1 MGAVGESSLKRRVYI
16 AVLFLAVLAS
26 AQKVPVADWS
36 PETETTLLN
45 RMAANH
51 HARQIYSNVFARLR
65 DEGVPADFMMEFSIH
80 PDITT
85 DNSVVRRFNRP
96 AEKLSY
102 DRYRKIFITDSRVEG
117 GVKFYADNRVLIDTV
132 SHRFDVDPFLLVSL
146 AGVESRYGKNA
157 KTHTVFGALHT
168 VIHDLPQRAKWV
180 EREMAEYLVYCWEN
194 DLPPLSLYGSYAGAF
209 GYGQFIPSSF
219 RAYAVDFDNDGVRQ
233 PFEWPDVLASMANYL
248 VKNGYAKGSADFSK
262 GSPNWKSVFR
272 YNPAEN
278 YVKVVLELR
287 EAIKEAAA

>member
-1 MGAVGESSLKRRVYI
+1 MKQRFYTP
-16 AVLFLAVLAS
+16 VLLLAVFVS
-26 AQKVPVADWS
+26 AEEAPQRDWS
-36 PETETTLLN
+36 TQTETVLLD
-45 RMAANH
+45 RMATND
-51 HARQIYSNVFARLR
+51 HARQIYSNVFSRLR
-65 DEGVPADFMMEFSIH
+65 DEGVPVDFMMEFSVH

-102 DRYRKIFITDSRVEG
+102 DRYRKIFITDSRIEG
-117 GVKFYADNRVLIDTV
+117 GVKFYYDNRVLIDTV
-132 SHRFDVDPFLLVSL
+132 SHRFGVDPFLLVSL

-168 VIHDLPQRAKWV
+168 VIHDIPRRAKWV
-180 EREMAEYLVYCWEN
+180 EREMAEYLIYCWEN

-248 VKNGYAKGSADFSK
+248 VKNGYAKWNSDFSK

>member
-1 MGAVGESSLKRRVYI
+1 LKRKFYI
-16 AVLFLAVLAS
+16 SILYLAVLAS
-26 AQKVPVADWS
+26 AQEAPLADWS
-36 PETETTLLN
+36 PETEAALLG
-45 RMAANH
+45 RIAANDR
-51 HARQIYSNVFARLR
+51 ARQIYSKVFGRLR
-65 DEGVPADFMMEFSIH
+65 DEGVPADFMVEFSKH
-80 PDITT
+80 PEIAT
-85 DNSVVRRFNRP
+85 DKSVVERFSRP

-102 DRYRKIFITDSRVEG
+102 ERYRKIFITDKRIEG
-117 GVKFYADNRVLIDTV
+117 GVKFYADNRALIDTV
-132 SHRFDVDPFLLVSL
+132 SHRFGVDPFLLVSL
-146 AGVESRYGKNA
+146 AGVESRYGRNA

-168 VIHDLPQRAKWV
+168 VIHDLPRKAKWV

-219 RAYAVDFDNDGVRQ
+219 RAYAMDFDNDGVRQ

-262 GSPNWKSVFR
+262 GSRNWKSVFR

>member
-1 MGAVGESSLKRRVYI
+1 
-16 AVLFLAVLAS
+16 
-26 AQKVPVADWS
+26 
-36 PETETTLLN
+36 
-45 RMAANH
+45 MAANDQ
-51 HARQIYSNVFARLR
+51 ARKVYSKVFGRLR
-65 DEGVPADFMMEFSIH
+65 DEGVTAEFMMKFSKH

-85 DNSVVRRFNRP
+85 DNSVIQRFNRP
-96 AEKLSY
+96 AEKMSY
-102 DRYRKIFITDSRVEG
+102 DRYRKIFITNSRIEG
-117 GVKFYADNRVLIDTV
+117 GVKFYSDHQALIDTI
-132 SHRFDVDPFLLVSL
+132 SARFGVDPYLLVSL
-146 AGVESRYGKNA
+146 AGVESRYGKNS

-168 VIHDLPQRAKWV
+168 VIHDLSRKEKWA

-209 GYGQFIPSSF
+209 GFGQFIPSSF

-287 EAIKEAAA
+287 KAIKEARA